1 MTEEQRRLTPADF
14 MDEGQSLGSSNFAL
28 GDMVEIH
35 VTEAMVVDVTGP
47 GLTAAWR
54 DGDKVLEVWV
64 SPGTSVYRA

>member
-1 MTEEQRRLTPADF
+1 MN
-14 MDEGQSLGSSNFAL
+14 EGQSFGPSNFAL
-28 GDMVEIH
+28 GDMVEIL

-64 SPGTSVYRA
+64 SPGTPIYRA